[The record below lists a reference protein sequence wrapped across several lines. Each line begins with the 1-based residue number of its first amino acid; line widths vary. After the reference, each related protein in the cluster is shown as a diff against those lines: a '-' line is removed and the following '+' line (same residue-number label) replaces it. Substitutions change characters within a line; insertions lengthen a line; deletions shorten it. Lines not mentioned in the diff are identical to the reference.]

1 MYQEKWPTPSFMLDG
16 SKVKCKNIDSF
27 VETHTTCI
35 VIEWL
40 FIADHCCDIGQID
53 IFSRI
58 ELRVK
63 VTLEL
68 IPSIVLSSKRLITR
82 MTFNSFLSCLM
93 SKESIEITIN
103 ISKWHEH
110 AKQWNGNSHISLI
123 S

>member
-1 MYQEKWPTPSFMLDG
+1 MISELKHWYEY
-16 SKVKCKNIDSF
+16 
-27 VETHTTCI
+27 
-35 VIEWL
+35 
-40 FIADHCCDIGQID
+40 CCDIGQFD

-68 IPSIVLSSKRLITR
+68 IPSIVLSSKRLIAR

-93 SKESIEITIN
+93 SKESIEITIKT
-103 ISKWHEH
+103 SKWHEH
-110 AKQWNGNSHISLI
+110 AKQWNGNLHISLI